1 MGVALRRIRAANYR
15 CLRNVDVEL
24 GEFHV
29 LVGANGSGK
38 SALFDALFFVG
49 DVMRVGLDSAID
61 RRTSNFRD
69 LIWGRPDRKLRFALE
84 LELDIPKDLDG
95 IPQSFTR
102 MAASL
107 SVRETK
113 GSLTAT
119 LESAVVLKSGAKS
132 SRWMTRMRFD
142 ADSSFE
148 PMVERGNPI
157 VAGHIERTLSQVQE
171 VALDSHV
178 LRRASPPLRRLRPTP
193 DQSLPWLVLHL
204 KRYQRLFRAWKKH
217 LRTTIS
223 DFQDVRVN
231 RRRDDKH
238 AYLVVIFNGG
248 VEVPSWALSD
258 GTLHMLAL
266 TIIAYLPA
274 EGHTYLIEEPENGV
288 HPLAIESIYHSLS
301 SVYGAQVLIT
311 THSPVLLACIEPK
324 ELLCFSKR
332 DGETQVTRGDKHP
345 RLRHWQGAADVD
357 LLFASDVLG

>member
-1 MGVALRRIRAANYR
+1 
-15 CLRNVDVEL
+15 
-24 GEFHV
+24 
-29 LVGANGSGK
+29 
-38 SALFDALFFVG
+38 
-49 DVMRVGLDSAID
+49 
-61 RRTSNFRD
+61 
-69 LIWGRPDRKLRFALE
+69 
-84 LELDIPKDLDG
+84 
-95 IPQSFTR
+95 

-157 VAGHIERTLSQVQE
+157 VAGHVERTLSQVQE
-171 VALDSHV
+171 VALDSRV

-217 LRTTIS
+217 LRTAIS

-231 RRRDDKH
+231 RRKDDEH

-274 EGHTYLIEEPENGV
+274 EGHTYLIEEPEKRCSSAGCRIDLSLAFV
-288 HPLAIESIYHSLS
+288 GLWRSSADHDPFPRPLGLYR
-301 SVYGAQVLIT
+301 AQGT
-311 THSPVLLACIEPK
+311 AVLLQA
-324 ELLCFSKR
+324 
-332 DGETQVTRGDKHP
+332 
-345 RLRHWQGAADVD
+345 
-357 LLFASDVLG
+357 